1 MTINMVKQLV
11 SDNKGINHSF
21 RFRGSRNQIEEFEG
35 IITDVYPA
43 IFIVKLNDSKIRSFT
58 YSDLLINNLK
68 IIN

>member
-21 RFRGSRNQIEEFEG
+21 RFRGARNQIEEFEG